1 LELIRGEKIMNYAY
15 GPHCEGW
22 IEARKHKLARA
33 LRELVARYGT
43 PEASGEGPYV
53 EVDESGVRLRR
64 VTNLSEDEQEKM
76 RRQAEQIYR
85 EIMGSVASTAGG

>member
-1 LELIRGEKIMNYAY
+1 MNYAY

-22 IEARKHKLARA
+22 IAARKHELARS
-33 LRELVARYGT
+33 LRELVARYGM
-43 PEASGEGPYV
+43 PEASGGEGPYV

-64 VTNLSEDEQEKM
+64 VSSLSEEEREKM

-85 EIMGSVASTAGG
+85 EIMRPAASKAGG